1 MFQVFGFPFDD
12 LNHVLMKRLS
22 ATIYLIFFAAVLA
35 TAPIRSQTVS
45 GEQMQK
51 GFQFL
56 QSEDFQQAGAIFSA
70 VLRAEPD
77 NDKARLG
84 LAIALVGLEKPAEAS
99 REIAKLLARAPKDVK
114 LLEMAAQTFWQ
125 QKRFAETEKVL
136 KRRLD
141 LGNASAEWWALYG
154 DALDAQKKT
163 VEGAAAYEKAVKA
176 SPDSVN
182 YRYALGSLYWKQFR
196 YEDATREFTEIL
208 RREPNEPRA
217 SFNLGDIY
225 LTNGEA
231 AKAVPFLEI
240 AVKNFPD
247 EFDTRFALGRAYLL
261 TNKYQTAIEQLESA
275 VKLRPEIAEGF
286 YQLGLALQKHGRRE
300 EAKTAFKKAQ
310 ELQKAQ
316 RDSEAPKIAP
326 KNNQ

>member
-1 MFQVFGFPFDD
+1 
-12 LNHVLMKRLS
+12 MKSLF
-22 ATIYLIFFAAVLA
+22 AKIYFIFFVAVLA
-35 TAPIRSQTVS
+35 TAPICSQTDS
-45 GEQMQK
+45 DERMQK

-56 QSEDFQQAGAIFSA
+56 QSEDFQSAGAVFSA

-99 REIAKLLARAPKDVK
+99 REIAKLLARSPKDLK

-163 VEGAAAYEKAVKA
+163 VEAAAAYEKAVKA
-176 SPDSVN
+176 NPDSIN
-182 YRYALGSLYWKQFR
+182 YRYALGSLYWKQIR
-196 YEDATREFTEIL
+196 YVEATREFTEIL
-208 RREPNEPRA
+208 KREPNEPRA

-225 LTNGEA
+225 LANGDA

-261 TNKYQTAIEQLESA
+261 TNKYQTAVEQLESA

-286 YQLGLALQKHGRRE
+286 YQLGLALQKNGRRE

-316 RDSEAPKIAP
+316 RDSEAPTTVP
-326 KNNQ
+326 KGKP

>member
-1 MFQVFGFPFDD
+1 
-12 LNHVLMKRLS
+12 MKSLL
-22 ATIYLIFFAAVLA
+22 AKIYLIFFIAVLA
-35 TAPIRSQTVS
+35 IAPVFSQTDSAV
-45 GEQMQK
+45 QIQK
-51 GFQFL
+51 GFRLL
-56 QSEDFQQAGAIFSA
+56 QSEDFQSAATAFSA

-77 NDKARLG
+77 NNKARLG
-84 LAIALVGLEKPAEAS
+84 LAIALVGLEKSAEAS
-99 REIAKLLARAPKDVK
+99 REIAKLLARSPKDVK

-141 LGNASAEWWALYG
+141 LGDATAEWWALYG

-163 VEGAAAYEKAVKA
+163 IEAVAAYEKAVKA
-176 SPDSVN
+176 NPDSIN
-182 YRYALGSLYWKQFR
+182 YRYALGSLYWKQIR
-196 YEDATREFTEIL
+196 YDDATREFTEIL
-208 RREPNEPRA
+208 KREPNEPRA

-225 LTNGEA
+225 LTNGDA
-231 AKAVPFLEI
+231 AKALPFLEI

-261 TNKYQTAIEQLESA
+261 TNKYQTAIEQLEIA
-275 VKLRPEIAEGF
+275 VKQRPEIAEGF
-286 YQLGLALQKHGRRE
+286 YQLGLALQRGGRRE

-310 ELQKAQ
+310 ELQKAK
-316 RDSEAPKIAP
+316 RDSEAPTTAP

>member
-1 MFQVFGFPFDD
+1 
-12 LNHVLMKRLS
+12 MKSLLVK
-22 ATIYLIFFAAVLA
+22 IYFIFFIAVLA
-35 TAPIRSQTVS
+35 IAPVFSQTDS
-45 GEQMQK
+45 GERMQK
-51 GFQFL
+51 GFQLL
-56 QSEDFQQAGAIFSA
+56 QSEDFQSAAASFSA
-70 VLRAEPD
+70 ILRAEPE

-84 LAIALVGLEKPAEAS
+84 LAIALVGLEKAAEAS
-99 REIAKLLARAPKDVK
+99 REIAKLLARSPKDMK

-141 LGNASAEWWALYG
+141 LGDAAAEWWALHG

-163 VEGAAAYEKAVKA
+163 IEAVVAYEKAVKA
-176 SPDSVN
+176 KPDSIN
-182 YRYALGSLYWKQFR
+182 YRYALGSLYWKQIR
-196 YEDATREFTEIL
+196 YDDATREFMEIL
-208 RREPNEPRA
+208 KREPKEPRA

-225 LTNGEA
+225 LTNGDA

-240 AVKNFPD
+240 AVVNFPE

-261 TNKYQTAIEQLESA
+261 TNKYQPAIEQLEIA

-286 YQLGLALQKHGRRE
+286 YQLGIALQKSGRRE
-300 EAKTAFKKAQ
+300 EAKPAFKKTQ
-310 ELQKAQ
+310 ELQKAK
-316 RDSEAPKIAP
+316 RDSEAPPTIP